1 MNILLKGLVF
11 VLTLV
16 PAAVPAEE
24 SPQSKREMVEEMMLL
39 MDVDA
44 MVDTIYSQMDQVM
57 QNMGREMGVAPEE
70 QVLLDKYTA
79 KMTAIMK
86 AEVSWRKMKE
96 PIIAVYQN
104 YFTTQELSDMLAFY
118 KSASGQSMLKKM
130 PEVMKA
136 SMVVSQDM
144 MRTVLPQ
151 IQQVSQELAEELK
164 AQREAKQAQ

>member
-1 MNILLKGLVF
+1 
-11 VLTLV
+11 
-16 PAAVPAEE
+16 
-24 SPQSKREMVEEMMLL
+24 
-39 MDVDA
+39 
-44 MVDTIYSQMDQVM
+44 
-57 QNMGREMGVAPEE
+57 
-70 QVLLDKYTA
+70 
-79 KMTAIMK
+79 
-86 AEVSWRKMKE
+86 
-96 PIIAVYQN
+96 
-104 YFTTQELSDMLAFY
+104 MLAFY